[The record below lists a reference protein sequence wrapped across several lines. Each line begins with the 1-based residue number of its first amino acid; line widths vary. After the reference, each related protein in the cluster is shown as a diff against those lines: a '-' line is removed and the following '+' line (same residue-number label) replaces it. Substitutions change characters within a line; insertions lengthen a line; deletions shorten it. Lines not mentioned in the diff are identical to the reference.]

1 MEDQKAS
8 RSHSVVTPK
17 SAICFALCLF
27 AVGGC
32 TVEERYDGWALRP
45 AGYSKG
51 HTPASTLSFFV
62 EPATGCIYSK
72 RESEAVIRPLYHPNG
87 KQMGCRD
94 GASSR
99 PPVTSD
105 AVPGTNKE
113 TDQ

>member
-1 MEDQKAS
+1 MEDHSSS
-8 RSHSVVTPK
+8 RSQPVVTPK
-17 SAICFALCLF
+17 SAIGITLCLF

-32 TVEERYDGWALRP
+32 SVGDPYEGWALRP

-51 HTPASTLSFFV
+51 NTPHSSLSFFV
-62 EPATGCIYSK
+62 ETATGCIYSK
-72 RESEAVIRPLYHPNG
+72 RETEAVIRPLLHPNG

-105 AVPGTNKE
+105 AVPGMPKE